1 VSDPPAVR
9 SRSALS
15 NPILWK
21 FCLAPAVA
29 VALCS
34 IGTVLALA
42 WLGQGFHIVFVGAV
56 ASSAIVAGVLSL
68 GLASWIGSTIVSRV
82 RSAKAAADSIA
93 GGTGAALAPSL
104 DADGFESL
112 DASLKRLGVEVRHIV
127 DRLQAESTR
136 TAAILGS
143 MVEGVLAVDEQLR
156 ITFCN
161 GSFRRTLG
169 IGDGLV
175 EGAPLRTV
183 CRDSGLIDLVNRV
196 LHSRK
201 QAEERLRI
209 HVDERRVFD
218 VGAAPLGTVSPS
230 GVLVILHD
238 VTELERLERVRKDF
252 VGNVSHELRTPLAA
266 ILGYAETLLEG
277 ALEDKERNRQFVD
290 VIRSNAVRLTNITGD
305 LLTLSTLDTQP
316 SPALEPVSVLATL
329 SAAVKA
335 LEFEARGRQVAIVM
349 DQLQDAQVLAER
361 VRLEQVFLNLLANA
375 IKFNKPQGEVRVNCQ
390 VLPDQRLQ
398 VTIRDTGLGIP
409 SQDLTRIFERFYRV
423 DQARSRSVG
432 GTGLGLAIV
441 KHAVESFGGVVSV
454 ESQLGKGSAFTVT
467 LPVVKAS

>member
-1 VSDPPAVR
+1 MA
-9 SRSALS
+9 
-15 NPILWK
+15 
-21 FCLAPAVA
+21 
-29 VALCS
+29 
-34 IGTVLALA
+34 TVLALA
-42 WLGQGFHIVFVGAV
+42 WFGKGFDIVFVGAV
-56 ASSAIVAGVLSL
+56 ASSAVIAGILSI

-82 RSAKAAADSIA
+82 RSAKGAADSIA
-93 GGTGAALAPSL
+93 GGTGAALTPSL
-104 DADGFESL
+104 DADDFAGL

-127 DRLQAESTR
+127 DRLQSESAR
-136 TAAILGS
+136 SAAILGS

-161 GSFRRTLG
+161 GSFRRILG
-169 IGDGLV
+169 IGGGLM
-175 EGAPLRTV
+175 EGTPLRTV

-196 LHSRK
+196 LHSQK
-201 QAEERLRI
+201 QAGERLRI

-266 ILGYAETLLEG
+266 ILGYAETLLDG
-277 ALEDKERNRQFVD
+277 ALEDKVRNRQFVD
-290 VIRSNAVRLTNITGD
+290 VIRSQAIRLTNITGD

-316 SPALEPVSVLATL
+316 SPALEPVSVLASL
-329 SAAVKA
+329 RAAARA
-335 LEFEARGRQVAIVM
+335 LEFEARERQVAIVM

-375 IKFNKPQGEVRVNCQ
+375 VKFNKPQGEVRVTCQ
-390 VLPDQRLQ
+390 VLPDQRMQ
-398 VTIRDTGLGIP
+398 VNIRDTGLGIP
-409 SQDLTRIFERFYRV
+409 SEDLTRIFERFYRV
-423 DQARSRSVG
+423 DRARSRSVG

-441 KHAVESFGGVVSV
+441 KHAVENFGGVISV

-467 LPVVKAS
+467 LPIVKAS

>member
-1 VSDPPAVR
+1 VR
-9 SRSALS
+9 AP

-21 FCLAPAVA
+21 VCAPPAVA

-34 IGTVLALA
+34 LGTAL
-42 WLGQGFHIVFVGAV
+42 GA
-56 ASSAIVAGVLSL
+56 AAGGAIVAGVLSL
-68 GLASWIGSTIVSRV
+68 GLALWIGSTTVGRV
-82 RSAKAAADSIA
+82 RSAKAAADAIA
-93 GGTGAALAPSL
+93 GGTGAALAPGP
-104 DADGFESL
+104 DADGFAGL
-112 DASLKRLGVEVRHIV
+112 DASLKRLGVEVVHIV
-127 DRLQAESTR
+127 DRLQAESAR

-161 GSFRRTLG
+161 GSFRRILG
-169 IGDGLV
+169 IGDGLM

-218 VGAAPLGTVSPS
+218 VGAAPLGAVSPS

-266 ILGYAETLLEG
+266 ILGYAETLLDG
-277 ALEDKERNRQFVD
+277 ALKDKVRNREFVE
-290 VIRSNAVRLTNITGD
+290 VIRSHAIRLTNITGD
-305 LLTLSTLDTQP
+305 LLTLSTLDSQP
-316 SPALEPVSVLATL
+316 APALEPVSVLASLT
-329 SAAVKA
+329 AAARA
-335 LEFEARGRQVAIVM
+335 LEFEACERQVAIVM
-349 DQLQDAQVLAER
+349 DRLQMDRLQDAQVLAER

-375 IKFNKPQGEVRVNCQ
+375 VKFNKPQGEVRVNCQ
-390 VLPDQRLQ
+390 LLEDQRIQ

-409 SQDLTRIFERFYRV
+409 SEDLTRIFERFYRV
-423 DQARSRSVG
+423 DRARSRSVG

-441 KHAVESFGGVVSV
+441 KHAVESFGGVISV